1 MAQPRIGQ
9 RVVVDVPA
17 TTANL
22 GPGFDCLGAA
32 LDLNNRFAMRR
43 IEGGGERFEL
53 IIEGSEGSHL
63 RGGINSLTF
72 TTEAQNLSVPHYGI
86 KAGLNHSSF
95 NFTQYNYLFL
105 GIVKREDGLAKPS
118 TTYNN
123 GVKAGFFVDLKL
135 SKNWYIS
142 PTVSYS
148 QFGVITNQDRT
159 WNDTYPGDTIRTDGF
174 ERNTYKMDYVTLD
187 PNFEYRVTD
196 RFSLMVGP
204 SVAYLISNNVVTY
217 VEEEKVVRTADAYNG
232 EIKEVN
238 QKWNDLLEFE
248 KEIIIN
254 LTNSQTIHG

>member
-1 MAQPRIGQ
+1 MKKLLVLLFI
-9 RVVVDVPA
+9 
-17 TTANL
+17 
-22 GPGFDCLGAA
+22 
-32 LDLNNRFAMRR
+32 
-43 IEGGGERFEL
+43 
-53 IIEGSEGSHL
+53 S
-63 RGGINSLTF
+63 SLSF

-105 GIVKREDGLAKPS
+105 GLVKPADGLAKPS

-159 WNDTYPGDTIRTDGF
+159 WNDTYPGDSIRTYGF

-187 PNFEYRVTD
+187 PTFEYRVTD

-217 VEEEKVVRTADAYNG
+217 VEEGTVVRTADAYNG
-232 EIKEVN
+232 EIKEVSN
-238 QKWNDLLEFE
+238 IDAGLNLGTSFFITEHLDVDLNLYIGMIGFENLEEGYQKAIQATSISLGYTFN
-248 KEIIIN
+248 
-254 LTNSQTIHG
+254 

>member
-1 MAQPRIGQ
+1 MKKLLVLLFI
-9 RVVVDVPA
+9 
-17 TTANL
+17 
-22 GPGFDCLGAA
+22 
-32 LDLNNRFAMRR
+32 
-43 IEGGGERFEL
+43 
-53 IIEGSEGSHL
+53 S
-63 RGGINSLTF
+63 SLAF

-105 GIVKREDGLAKPS
+105 GLIKREGGLAKPS

-159 WNDTYPGDTIRTDGF
+159 WNDTYPGDTIRTNGF

-217 VEEEKVVRTADAYNG
+217 VEEEKEVRTADAYNG
-232 EIKEVN
+232 EIKEVSN
-238 QKWNDLLEFE
+238 IDAGLNLGTSFFITEHLDVDLNLYIGMIGFEDVDEGYQKAIQATSISLGYTFN
-248 KEIIIN
+248 
-254 LTNSQTIHG
+254 